1 MRVAF
6 LGDRLGLATGG
17 NLYVARV
24 AQELARL
31 GVEVSLITL
40 VPPRDIVW
48 DPAFRVISNSAD
60 FTFGRSPE
68 KGKWLPFF
76 RPSGPP
82 SGN

>member
-6 LGDRLGLATGG
+6 FGDRLGLATGG

-31 GVEVSLITL
+31 GVETSLITL

-48 DPAFRVISNSAD
+48 DPAIRVISNSAD
-60 FTFGRSPE
+60 FTFGRLPE
-68 KGKWLPFF
+68 AGQVALF
-76 RPSGPP
+76 S
-82 SGN
+82 

>member
-6 LGDRLGLATGG
+6 IGDRLGLATGG

-24 AQELARL
+24 AAELSGL
-31 GVEVSLITL
+31 GVAVSLITL

-48 DPAFRVISNSAD
+48 DPALQVISQAAD
-60 FTFGRSPE
+60 FTFGRPPK
-68 KGKWLPFF
+68 KGNGCPFF

-82 SGN
+82 